1 VRRAPFNQMR
11 FVFVDRIVSAEPRCH
26 IETLK
31 NVSATED
38 VFADHFPGYP
48 VLPGALVVEA
58 FAQASQLL
66 IGLSHEFAQVGR
78 LRRLSRVAF
87 RRQVRPGDQLAI
99 RCERRAGEG
108 AWVLE
113 ATATVDAQRVA
124 AATLEYALE
133 PAGPGTQAGRHA
145 ERLRA
150 LARELQR
157 APVGIAGPDGHE

>member
-1 VRRAPFNQMR
+1 MR
-11 FVFVDRIVSAEPRCH
+11 FVFVDRLVSAEPPRH

-48 VLPGALVVEA
+48 VFPGALVVEA

-66 IGLSHEFAQVGR
+66 IGMSHDFAEVGR

-99 RCERRAGEG
+99 RCERRSAEG
-108 AWVLE
+108 AWVFD
-113 ATATVDAQRVA
+113 ACATVDGQRVA
-124 AATLEYALE
+124 TATLEYTLE
-133 PAGPGTQAGRHA
+133 PARPGTEAAQQA

-157 APVGIAGPDGHE
+157 SPVEPTTR

>member
-1 VRRAPFNQMR
+1 MR
-11 FVFVDRIVSAEPRCH
+11 FVFVDRIVSAEPRRH

-108 AWVLE
+108 GQGRPD
-113 ATATVDAQRVA
+113 TARFVVHRNEQREGGSGGLLAQMPP
-124 AATLEYALE
+124 TL
-133 PAGPGTQAGRHA
+133 RN
-145 ERLRA
+145 R
-150 LARELQR
+150 
-157 APVGIAGPDGHE
+157 